1 MQSLPCDVTISGQ
14 AFGPGSLTFG
24 LQKNSSLLAELN
36 QALLKVSAGAAMKT
50 ETPKL
55 LPHAEH
61 WHTCSLPA

>member
-36 QALLKVSAGAAMKT
+36 QALLKVSAGAAVRT
-50 ETPKL
+50 ETPKQS
-55 LPHAEH
+55 PHAGH
-61 WHTCSLPA
+61 WRTPSLSA